1 MKQYVLTTQL
11 LGRLKYHDKQREDLA
26 QKNRKNPLLQCMLCR
41 KDIVVG
47 DVLVRR
53 NSTKHSKRYHLECA
67 KKVNLI

>member
-1 MKQYVLTTQL
+1 MKQYVLTSQL
-11 LGRLKYHDKQREDLA
+11 LGRLKFHEKQREDLA

-47 DVLVRR
+47 DVLVGR
-53 NSTKHSKRYHLECA
+53 NSTKHSKRYHLKCA